1 MSYEIPTTWPLGHL
15 QIAAAL
21 LLSILGFGWFFFLST
36 VIRLRSLDQ
45 IKNKG
50 SIPILETVVPTNFVD
65 IFYILNIKFLTPRLI
80 TCLVVIF
87 GLVLTSFEGV
97 IVLNTISMV
106 ELCGTSVVITQA
118 KITND
123 DNTAVLWSHAEV
135 DAMMQRRRN
144 SSLSDGT
151 LVGQVP
157 VDSRWRFDPQLD
169 VDPYPLRSS
178 CLTYKSGMTQVNMNT
193 SVLHGLGNLYE
204 LLPEVH
210 SEYIFRNTPDG
221 YNYTDDDF
229 RTNVYYNRTIY
240 LNYTSTD
247 QSDYRANGA
256 LILAMEF
263 FERGNFSEIGA
274 GIIFRMWTLRVP
286 ETTRIPYQPSH
297 PEISEIV
304 SVPIVVKAYTC
315 EVKRVKEG
323 NHGSHNMYFNSYLEV
338 AGDLVA
344 RKWSSAVVRGKD
356 TSIYEYTP
364 EHWASYQ
371 TVKDVES
378 GTDEEVSVRI
388 NIPCVSIDYSYC
400 LLVWIYI
407 IMISLGCIFRIKIH
421 RNKLKIPS
429 NVVGWVI
436 CACKESISSKEF
448 KAVVDGDDKNLAKQS
463 EFREKDSEL
472 KIEIIVTED

>member
-1 MSYEIPTTWPLGHL
+1 
-15 QIAAAL
+15 
-21 LLSILGFGWFFFLST
+21 
-36 VIRLRSLDQ
+36 
-45 IKNKG
+45 
-50 SIPILETVVPTNFVD
+50 
-65 IFYILNIKFLTPRLI
+65 
-80 TCLVVIF
+80 
-87 GLVLTSFEGV
+87 
-97 IVLNTISMV
+97 MV
-106 ELCGTSVVITQA
+106 ELCSTNVVITQA

-135 DAMMQRRRN
+135 DAMIQRRRN
-144 SSLSDGT
+144 SSLSD
-151 LVGQVP
+151 GQVP

-169 VDPYPLRSS
+169 VDSYPLRSS
-178 CLTYKSGMTQVNMNT
+178 CLTYKSGVTQVNMNT
-193 SVLHGLGNLYE
+193 SVLHGLSNLYE

-210 SEYIFRNTPDG
+210 SEYIFRNTSDG

-247 QSDYRANGA
+247 QSDYRENGT

-263 FERGNFSEIGA
+263 FERGTFSEIGA
-274 GIIFRMWTLRVP
+274 GIILRMWTLR
-286 ETTRIPYQPSH
+286 
-297 PEISEIV
+297 
-304 SVPIVVKAYTC
+304 
-315 EVKRVKEG
+315 VKRVKEG
-323 NHGSHNMYFNSYLEV
+323 NHGSHDVHFNSYLKV

-371 TVKDVES
+371 TVKDVE
-378 GTDEEVSVRI
+378 
-388 NIPCVSIDYSYC
+388 
-400 LLVWIYI
+400 
-407 IMISLGCIFRIKIH
+407 
-421 RNKLKIPS
+421 NKLKMPS

-448 KAVVDGDDKNLAKQS
+448 KAVVDGGDKNVLKQS